1 MKSARTKW
9 IAAGIAVVLILA
21 VAAGLLFTFD
31 HFVIVEGHLYKRNEP
46 ALDLRE
52 REVTC
57 TAYDQLKEKLP
68 GCTILWNVPF
78 QGQLYQS
85 FTEEIT
91 VTQLSQEDVAQL
103 DYFPQLQVVHAQDC
117 RDYEALVALKER
129 RPNCRV
135 NYRVE
140 IGGVQYSGNTTALTL
155 TALSQEDVERL
166 PYLTKLQKIDASGC
180 TEYGRL
186 LKLQQEHPE
195 WDVNFRVMVGTQ
207 ECTVDQTAIEADNA
221 TIGQL
226 RGAMEIMPKLQTVTL
241 VNPCATGEE
250 LLQLRQDYPNVD
262 IGWSLV
268 LDDVTI
274 PWDAEEV
281 DLTGVKL
288 ESTQQAEGYAAM
300 FPNITKLILT
310 DCGLPNEILAE
321 FREAKRDEYKV
332 VWTVYLGSIAKCRT
346 DDTKFM
352 PLTQGDG
359 YFQDWNAKDLKY
371 CEDLEAIDIGH
382 SRVKY
387 IEWVAY
393 MPHLKYLILADTDVR
408 RLDGIE
414 NCKELVWL
422 ELSWCPVESYEPL
435 VGCTALEDLNISR
448 TFADPEPISQMTW
461 LKNLWCMERGGA
473 VTYKW
478 TQDLPDTHVVGGDH
492 DAISFGWRKLPN
504 YYKMRDALDMYYM
517 D

>member
-1 MKSARTKW
+1 M
-9 IAAGIAVVLILA
+9 
-21 VAAGLLFTFD
+21 
-31 HFVIVEGHLYKRNEP
+31 
-46 ALDLRE
+46 
-52 REVTC
+52 
-57 TAYDQLKEKLP
+57 
-68 GCTILWNVPF
+68 
-78 QGQLYQS
+78 
-85 FTEEIT
+85 
-91 VTQLSQEDVAQL
+91 
-103 DYFPQLQVVHAQDC
+103 
-117 RDYEALVALKER
+117 
-129 RPNCRV
+129 
-135 NYRVE
+135 
-140 IGGVQYSGNTTALTL
+140 
-155 TALSQEDVERL
+155 
-166 PYLTKLQKIDASGC
+166 
-180 TEYGRL
+180 
-186 LKLQQEHPE
+186 
-195 WDVNFRVMVGTQ
+195 
-207 ECTVDQTAIEADNA
+207 
-221 TIGQL
+221 
-226 RGAMEIMPKLQTVTL
+226 
-241 VNPCATGEE
+241 
-250 LLQLRQDYPNVD
+250 
-262 IGWSLV
+262 
-268 LDDVTI
+268 
-274 PWDAEEV
+274 

-310 DCGLPNEILAE
+310 DCGLPNESLAE
-321 FREAKRDEYKV
+321 FREVKRDEYKV

-346 DDTKFM
+346 DATKFM